1 MTRTARLTP
10 PLAVIFGL
18 LLACRGTEGPTS
30 PLRESTRLT
39 AVGALADKGAANNQS
54 NGNNGPGQGH
64 EDTVVTVKRLTPL
77 STRITTMAWI
87 GPAGGTISLAGTGVI
102 VTFPA
107 GAVPVRTLISV
118 TAKPGNDV
126 AYDFQP
132 HLVFPVPVII
142 QQDLRN
148 TSVQQNPALAPFL
161 MGAYFESDLDKNFVD
176 VKHTKVRVKELRPG
190 TVNVQQRKFT
200 FTVDHFSG
208 YLMSSGR
215 AADDS

>member
-1 MTRTARLTP
+1 MKDPLLQDPSRRAAMTRTARLTP

-64 EDTVVTVKRLTPL
+64 EDTVR
-77 STRITTMAWI
+77 
-87 GPAGGTISLAGTGVI
+87 
-102 VTFPA
+102 
-107 GAVPVRTLISV
+107 